1 MSNTKSMTTSNV
13 QLARCEPTI
22 AINRTPSNKLHE
34 IVEPVLIS
42 QKPKIRNW
50 GGTFTSTPACLFQPK
65 TVLQCCAIIEL
76 ARRMGNIE
84 CRALGRGHSPGDLPF
99 TQGWLLQMDNLS
111 GLVAIDTSVPT
122 ATVLAGTYVSDMHG
136 MLENAAVPLGMPNLG
151 SISEQTIGGLISTA
165 THGTGYSFPVISAA
179 VESMRIICALDEA
192 EGGTQVISCSRK
204 QNADLFNATLCGLG
218 ATGLLVEVTIKV
230 DHWFKLKQI
239 SEECKFEDLIG
250 PETSTPSIATYWS
263 ADQMDEHTLP
273 MLQSRSKRA
282 ALKGIQKA
290 KELIGV
296 NEDSVDANDGLAI
309 KRPMSL
315 GKLLAHKPHLV
326 PGCPASR
333 LPKYHTKDPSSIYPI
348 DSVNSEIEKDELDEE
363 TRVAQS
369 RLETLGQSSQHVR
382 IAWVPHAG
390 MCTVMR
396 MNKTLEPI
404 QAPGVFSRVYGRVV
418 GYHFLQL
425 LIFMS
430 RYRPSMLGNV
440 NRFAYWL
447 THPSR
452 PSDPSESSVPAKPI
466 AADAN
471 QKAITEDP
479 SQFANG
485 TFDPTRLGSSS
496 SLNRDPEP
504 LNPTNPRSVLVDAAP
519 RVFNFDCLFQQYTNE
534 WAIPLSC
541 LGSTLRAMRDWLKEE
556 EEISKRGGGEQVHF
570 PVEIRFVDADGIWL
584 SPCHGRK
591 TVYIGIVQYR
601 PYDLPIKYRSLF
613 AKFEVLM
620 RHFGGRP
627 HWAKAHTCGPTE
639 LARLYPNLSDFLAL
653 RKSKDPD
660 GIFLNPYVRRHLLG
674 DLRAEASPRIFKSRL

>member
-1 MSNTKSMTTSNV
+1 MTTSNV

-22 AINRTPSNKLHE
+22 AVNRMPSNKLHE
-34 IVEPVLIS
+34 IVEFVLIS

-50 GGTFTSTPACLFQPK
+50 GGTFTSNPLCLFQPK

-111 GLVAIDTSVPT
+111 GLVGIDTNKPT
-122 ATVLAGTYVSDMHG
+122 ITVLAGTYVSDMHG

-165 THGTGYSFPVISAA
+165 THGTGYSFPVISTA
-179 VESMRIICALDEA
+179 VESMRIICALDEK
-192 EGGTQVISCSRK
+192 EGGTQVIFCSRK
-204 QNADLFNATLCGLG
+204 QNPDLFNATLCGLG
-218 ATGLLVEVTIKV
+218 ATGLIVEVTIKV

-250 PETSTPSIATYWS
+250 PETNTPSIATFWS
-263 ADQMDEHTLP
+263 TDQIDEHTLP
-273 MLQSRSKRA
+273 MLQGRSKRV
-282 ALKGIQKA
+282 ALKGIQKT
-290 KELIGV
+290 KELMGIST
-296 NEDSVDANDGLAI
+296 NDHSNDGLAI
-309 KRPMSL
+309 KRPTSL
-315 GKLLAHKPHLV
+315 GKLLAHKSHLV
-326 PGCPASR
+326 PGCPTSR
-333 LPKYHTKDPSSIYPI
+333 LPRYYTKDPSSIYPI
-348 DSVNSEIEKDELDEE
+348 NSINSELEKDELDEE
-363 TRVAQS
+363 TRKAQD
-369 RLETLGQSSQHVR
+369 RLEALGQSSQHVR

-404 QAPGVFSRVYGRVV
+404 QAPGLFSKVYGRIV

-425 LIFMS
+425 LIFLS
-430 RYRPSMLGNV
+430 RYRPSMLSNV
-440 NRFAYWL
+440 NKFAYWL
-447 THPSR
+447 THPSK
-452 PSDPSESSVPAKPI
+452 PSSSSESLIEDKQI
-466 AADAN
+466 ASDST
-471 QKAITEDP
+471 QKNITEDP

-485 TFDPTRLGSSS
+485 TFDPTRLESTS
-496 SLNRDPEP
+496 NRDPEP
-504 LNPTNPRSVLVDAAP
+504 LKSTNPRSVLVDAAP

-556 EEISKRGGGEQVHF
+556 EEISKQGKGEQIHF

-601 PYDLPIKYRSLF
+601 PYDLPIKYKTLF

-627 HWAKAHTCGPTE
+627 HWAKAHSCGPTE
-639 LARLYPNLSDFLAL
+639 LAKLYPNLSDFLTL
-653 RKSKDPD
+653 LKSKDPD
-660 GIFLNPYVRRHLLG
+660 GIFLNPYIRRHLLG
-674 DLRAEASPRIFKSRL
+674 DLRPESNPRIFKSRL